1 MFDDLIDANEK
12 YAATFTEH
20 DLTGKAARHLA
31 VVTCIDSRIDP
42 LGIFGLVPGD
52 AKIIRSAGA
61 RVTDDVLRNLVLSV
75 NLLDVDR
82 VVLMPHTDC
91 AMGRTNA
98 AIVQAVSEAS
108 GRDASA
114 WDFRPIEDPDETLR
128 ADLARI
134 RSCDLISDRTEL
146 VGWRYDVHT
155 GLVAQVVDHV
165 DG

>member
-1 MFDDLIDANEK
+1 MFDDLIDANK
-12 YAATFTEH
+12 NYAATFAEH

-75 NLLDVDR
+75 NLLDADR

-98 AIVQAVSEAS
+98 AIASAVSEAS
-108 GRDASA
+108 GHDASA
-114 WDFRPIEDPDETLR
+114 WDFQPIEDPDATLR
-128 ADLARI
+128 ADMARI
-134 RSCDLISDRTEL
+134 RACDLIGDHIEL

-155 GLVAQVVDHV
+155 GLVEQVA
-165 DG
+165 